1 MAVLPPSGWRVGC
14 AWVPDFAV
22 QVARLARPDV
32 AADCPLALVEETRV
46 RARVVAACPRARADG
61 VLPGQMAN
69 RARARLP
76 SLRCLPW
83 DPSSLLQ
90 AARALGE
97 RLEAASPTVVPQPE
111 DPGWFWVDARGM
123 RWLGGEVGLG
133 ARLLA
138 AADAAGFGALRLAIA
153 DAAVTARAAVS
164 MPGTARL
171 RILPPGTDTRFLAEL
186 PLSALDLDAE
196 LVATLSG
203 LGFERVGGLLDL
215 PAAALEA
222 RFGPAARAALARAL
236 GHDWRRPE
244 RSPAATLPETVL
256 ALESPVADTARLLFG
271 LRGGL
276 DTLAGQLLS
285 QGISATSLAL
295 VLRLD
300 DGSERVE
307 ILQPAQPLHH
317 PRPLFELCRDRLERL
332 EVDAPVVELRLQVRA
347 AQASVPEQTHLGA
360 TRWDA
365 LALEAVLDRLHGRY
379 GRAVVFAP
387 EPVDDVRPER
397 AGRWAAVTAVPHH
410 LRLIEAQAPLP
421 PPSPVRRAA
430 SEGPEPLPVQV
441 DALGTPT
448 AMWHGGRWRPV
459 RAFGP
464 ERLSGGWWTDRSF
477 AHEDWRLAALDD
489 EGGVWWVRRLSGEEA
504 GRALEGSPEVR
515 TPWRLL
521 GCWD

>member
-1 MAVLPPSGWRVGC
+1 MAVLPPTDWRVGC

-32 AADCPLALVEETRV
+32 PEDCPVALVEETKA
-46 RARVVAACPRARADG
+46 RARVVAACPLARADG

-76 SLRCLPW
+76 GLRCLPW
-83 DPSSLLQ
+83 DASSLLQ

-111 DPGWFWVDARGM
+111 DPGWVWVDARGM
-123 RWLGGEVGLG
+123 RWLGGEPGLG

-138 AADAAGFGALRLAIA
+138 AADGFGQLRLAIA

-164 MPGTARL
+164 VAGKARL
-171 RILPPGTDTRFLAEL
+171 RILPPGSDGRFLAEL
-186 PLSALDLDAE
+186 PLSALALDAE

-203 LGFERVGGLLDL
+203 LGFERVGALLDL

-244 RSPAATLPETVL
+244 RSPAAILPETVL
-256 ALESPVADTARLLFG
+256 ALESPVSDTARLLSG

-276 DTLAGQLLS
+276 DTLAGRLIS

-300 DGSERVE
+300 DGTERVE

-365 LALEAVLDRLHGRY
+365 LALEAVLDRLQGRY
-379 GRAVVFAP
+379 GCAVVFAP

-397 AGRWAAVTAVPHH
+397 AGRWAAVTAVPHT
-410 LRLIEAQAPLP
+410 LRLSEVQVPLP
-421 PPSPVRRAA
+421 PPQPVRRALSA
-430 SEGPEPLPVQV
+430 GPTPLAVQV
-441 DALGTPT
+441 DSAGTPQ
-448 AMWHGGRWRPV
+448 AMWHADRWRPV

-464 ERLSGGWWTDRSF
+464 ERVSGGWWTEQPF
-477 AHEDWRLAALDD
+477 AHEDWRLAALDA
-489 EGGVWWVRRLSGEEA
+489 EGGVWWVRRLSGGEA
-504 GRALEGSPEVR
+504 QRALEGAPEVR
-515 TPWRLL
+515 TPWRML